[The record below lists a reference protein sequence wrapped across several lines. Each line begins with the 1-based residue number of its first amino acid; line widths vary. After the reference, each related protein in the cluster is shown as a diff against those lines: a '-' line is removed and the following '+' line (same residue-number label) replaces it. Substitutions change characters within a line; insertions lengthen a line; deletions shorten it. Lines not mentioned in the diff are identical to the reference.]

1 MLNFDSVKKSQTRTT
16 PFTYISASDVIMRE
30 QAKAV
35 RDDYPTIK
43 QPGFLTLSKLKVEGH
58 FKSLIDDLMS
68 PQVADVLSERLNLD
82 LTEKPYMITVRRISK
97 KGTEEFIMMARQKSA
112 PCLFA

>member
-1 MLNFDSVKKSQTRTT
+1 
-16 PFTYISASDVIMRE
+16 MRE

-43 QPGFLTLSKLKVEGH
+43 NPVFLTLSKLKVEGH

-68 PQVADVLSERLNLD
+68 PQLADILSEKLNLG
-82 LTEKPYMITVRRISK
+82 LTNKPCMITVRRIS
-97 KGTEEFIMMARQKSA
+97 GRNNS
-112 PCLFA
+112 